1 MAKTRKKQF
10 AVLGLGQFG
19 SVLACELHS
28 LGHDVL
34 VIDKN
39 EDKIN
44 KIASKVTHAIQ
55 GDITNEEVLRSLGF
69 ENFDEVIVASSQ
81 SIQSSL
87 MACLL
92 LKEQGVKQLVAKA
105 STPLHGKVLAKI
117 GVDKVV
123 FPESD
128 IAVKLAQSMTSTSII
143 DYIELSDDFNIAEL
157 GVPAFIAGQT
167 LLKADLRAKFGLNV
181 LAIISGKE
189 TNLSPQA
196 SDMLHE
202 YDKIVVIGNKKAIST
217 FDAK

>member
-1 MAKTRKKQF
+1 MAKIRKKQF

-19 SVLACELHS
+19 SVLACELYR

-44 KIASKVTHAIQ
+44 KIANKVTHAIQ
-55 GDITNEEVLRSLGF
+55 GDITHEEVLRSLGF
-69 ENFDEVIVASSQ
+69 ENFNEVIVASSQ

-117 GVDKVV
+117 GVNKVV

-128 IAVKLAQSMTSTSII
+128 IAVKLAHSMTSTSII

-181 LAIISGKE
+181 LAIISGQK

-196 SDMLHE
+196 SDILQE
-202 YDKIVVIGNKKAIST
+202 GDKIVVIGNKNSIST
-217 FDAK
+217 FDAM

>member
-1 MAKTRKKQF
+1 MPKIRKKQF

-19 SVLACELHS
+19 TVLACELHN

-39 EDKIN
+39 EDKVN
-44 KIASKVTHAIQ
+44 KIAGSVTHAIQ
-55 GDITNEEVLRSLGF
+55 GDITNEDVLRSLGF
-69 ENFDEVIVASSQ
+69 DNFDEVIVASSQ

-87 MACLL
+87 MACLM
-92 LKEQGVKQLVAKA
+92 LKEQGVKHLVAKA

-128 IAVKLAQSMTSTSII
+128 MAAKLAQSMTSTSII

-157 GVPAFIAGQT
+157 GVPAFITGQT

-181 LAIISGKE
+181 LAIIRGKE

-196 SDMLHE
+196 SDILHE
-202 YDKIVVIGNKKAIST
+202 NDMIVVIGNKNAINT

>member
-1 MAKTRKKQF
+1 MARIKKKQF

-44 KIASKVTHAIQ
+44 KIAGKVTHAMA
-55 GDITNEEVLRSLGF
+55 GDITSEEVLRSVGV
-69 ENFDEVIVASSQ
+69 ENFDEVIVATSE

-87 MACLL
+87 MACLI
-92 LKEQGVKQLVAKA
+92 LKELRVKQLVAKA

-128 IAVKLAQSMTSTSII
+128 MAVKLAQSMTSTSII

-157 GVPAFIAGQT
+157 GVPAFIVGQT
-167 LLKADLRAKFGLNV
+167 LRKADLRAKFGLNV

-189 TNLSPQA
+189 TNLAPQA
-196 SDMLHE
+196 ADMLNKD
-202 YDKIVVIGNKKAIST
+202 DKIVVIGSKKAIST
-217 FDAK
+217 FDAR